1 MFVLA
6 ELKDTIRIA
15 PELFHM
21 KLLDAIR
28 DEINRK
34 LANKVCEQLNLYHY
48 MLPASVMLSKIFG
61 IQILGSVARWIMYC
75 LTGYYKIGRFNDF
88 TWGWC

>member
-34 LANKVCEQLNLYHY
+34 LANKVFDRLNLCHY
-48 MLPASVMLSKIFG
+48 MLPASVMLSKIFEIL

-75 LTGYYKIGRFNDF
+75 LTRYYKIGRFNDL
-88 TWGWC
+88 TW